1 MNISELLNV
10 VNSLVPLKYAFEDD
24 YVGITI
30 GSEQDEVKGVVI
42 GHELDKSL
50 LEYCKNKYVNT
61 VISYHPPS
69 FKKVAEDDDTETML
83 PEMITKEF
91 MDNSINVITL
101 HTAQDVCDGGNAD
114 TLVEIFNLKNTKTFA
129 HTFGNFGAGRIGD
142 IEGLSND
149 EFKKLVEY
157 KLNTNSIRTNEYF
170 DKLKEINK
178 IAILPGSGTQFID
191 EILEKVDVFVT
202 GDISH
207 RYLLKADDANMGLL
221 QVGHITT
228 EIPGM
233 KKFAENINKALN
245 QELEYL
251 YKDFY
256 E

>member
-69 FKKVAEDDDTETML
+69 FKKVAEDDDTETLL

-170 DKLKEINK
+170 DKLKRLGFKLSND
-178 IAILPGSGTQFID
+178 LS
-191 EILEKVDVFVT
+191 V
-202 GDISH
+202 
-207 RYLLKADDANMGLL
+207 
-221 QVGHITT
+221 
-228 EIPGM
+228 
-233 KKFAENINKALN
+233 
-245 QELEYL
+245 
-251 YKDFY
+251 
-256 E
+256 